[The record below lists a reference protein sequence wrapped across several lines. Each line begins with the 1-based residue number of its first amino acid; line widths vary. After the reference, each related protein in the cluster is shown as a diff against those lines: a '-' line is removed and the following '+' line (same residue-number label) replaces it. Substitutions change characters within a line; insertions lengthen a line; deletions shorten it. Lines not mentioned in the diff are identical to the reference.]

1 MRIALHLAKL
11 VNKMIT
17 KKTLTE
23 SINQC
28 AAFMIDEKIP
38 AFLADSLKGLDL
50 MHPEVTDTI
59 KTILA
64 PLEYLSRFAQPGV
77 YHLAKGVK
85 HEKVCKLYLYI
96 SQLNIQ
102 DSKNPAPGDLTDK
115 IQEVEDTI
123 EVDVPVAS
131 QDNSLGQLIGTLLQ
145 AHGELH
151 NGIIDHSHFNYIY
164 FACRPIHINCGD
176 SWTRRLGP

>member
-85 HEKVCKLYLYI
+85 HEKVCK
-96 SQLNIQ
+96 
-102 DSKNPAPGDLTDK
+102 
-115 IQEVEDTI
+115 
-123 EVDVPVAS
+123 
-131 QDNSLGQLIGTLLQ
+131 
-145 AHGELH
+145 
-151 NGIIDHSHFNYIY
+151 
-164 FACRPIHINCGD
+164 R
-176 SWTRRLGP
+176 